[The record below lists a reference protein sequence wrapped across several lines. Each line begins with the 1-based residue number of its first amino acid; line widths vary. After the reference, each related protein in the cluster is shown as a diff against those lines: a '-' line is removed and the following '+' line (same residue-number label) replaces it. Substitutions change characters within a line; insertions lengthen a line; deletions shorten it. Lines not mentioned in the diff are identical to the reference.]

1 MVSIICHGRYEVL
14 KASVHGA
21 AMGIAAVCAAY
32 NFAAWIGR
40 RQRHSWIN
48 AALYATLTAW
58 EVQHVRHHLNCR
70 VVRIDTPAGEERAA

>member
-1 MVSIICHGRYEVL
+1 MLSIICHGRYEVL

-21 AMGIAAVCAAY
+21 AMGIAALCAVY

-48 AALYATLTAW
+48 AALYGTLTAW
-58 EVQHVRHHLNCR
+58 EVHHVRHHLNCR
-70 VVRIDTPAGEERAA
+70 VVKVAPADEERAA